1 MRRHKS
7 HVHRRRR
14 SIAAAVA
21 HTFRERQIYL
31 RAEGEV
37 QFITL
42 RPWTQAA
49 GLTALM
55 LGLFWL
61 AFSTINIAFKGQLL
75 ALHERGMYD
84 ARIEYDDRLA
94 AMRNQVDRLTDQLLI
109 NQGEYLGRV
118 DEVKAEFDRLA
129 ERHKR
134 LVEFFRQSLA
144 RKPASQTEPAML
156 QQMPERCEVRRTPCR
171 AFPHAQGSGAAACRA

>member
-7 HVHRRRR
+7 HIHRRRR

-21 HTFRERQIYL
+21 HAFRERQIYL

-42 RPWTQAA
+42 RPWAQAA

-84 ARIEYDDRLA
+84 ARLEYDDRLA

-118 DEVKAEFDRLA
+118 DKVKAEFDRLA

-144 RKPASQTEPAML
+144 AEAGEPDRARDAATDA
-156 QQMPERCEVRRTPCR
+156 QADRRDAGGFARRSIGNADQPL
-171 AFPHAQGSGAAACRA
+171 